1 MIQIYAD
8 WKPFFTVIICT
19 YNRANLLPRAL
30 DSLLKQ
36 TYRNFEVLLVDDGS
50 TDDTSAIVKKYFSS
64 QIPLRYIYHKNRG
77 LPLSRNAGILAAA
90 GKFITF
96 LDSDDEYAPNHLE
109 IRKNIICENPD
120 TDFIYG
126 NVKVIGNPYVP
137 DLNDINKLVNIDDC
151 IVGGSFFIRKELAI
165 SLNGFKNLEYADD
178 SEFFSRVAESNAN
191 IFKCENRTYIYHREL
206 KDSMTFNYQKNNE
219 KI

>member
-1 MIQIYAD
+1 MLQIYPD
-8 WKPFFTVIICT
+8 WKPFFSVIICT
-19 YNRANLLPRAL
+19 YNRAYILHRAL

-36 TYRNFEVLLVDDGS
+36 TYKNFEVLIIDDGS
-50 TDDTSAIVKKYFSS
+50 TDSTNELIKKYNSS
-64 QIPLRYIYHKNRG
+64 DLHLRYVYHKNRG
-77 LPLSRNAGILAAA
+77 LPLSRNVGILASG

-96 LDSDDEYAPNHLE
+96 LDSDDEYLPNHLE
-109 IRKNIICENPD
+109 IHKNIICKIPG

-137 DLNDINKLVNIDDC
+137 DMHDINKLVNIDDC
-151 IVGGSFFIRKELAI
+151 KVGGSFFIRKELAI